1 MARGDVQCGCS
12 LLSCTSMIDGGG
24 MNNLERKKMPTVFLP
39 FVVEVLRGFFKAS
52 EKRDPR
58 PAIPASIEA
67 LNT

>member
-1 MARGDVQCGCS
+1 
-12 LLSCTSMIDGGG
+12 MIDGGG